1 VKIKTLEEAVK
12 LLSSDSLAMLTYA
25 FDNGYSQVAFLPDGY
40 FVAVHSNVPA
50 LEIKG
55 AWKFGQTPQKGE
67 TP

>member
-1 VKIKTLEEAVK
+1 MEIKTLEEAIK

-40 FVAVHSNVPA
+40 FVAVHSNVLA
-50 LEIKG
+50 LETKG
-55 AWKFGQTPQKGE
+55 AWKFGQTPQKEE